1 MLLAAAVGGWWCFAG
16 QHCCS
21 TAHGNAG
28 GELDGFR
35 NESIEMMDNP
45 MQAAAAAATAA
56 ASAAAGAD
64 TLVNNP
70 TLASPGPSANGPR
83 GSGVVVESNQQ
94 AYFVPMLAEDDGN
107 ATGEDTYLVP
117 STAQAQA
124 YEQRQV
130 PDARDHR
137 NHTNQIYAPPLA
149 PPPTTP
155 TAAPMD
161 YSYIDEDDALGGSRV
176 EVEYAT
182 AVDDAPLQQVRL
194 DGGGYVEGGELPAEH
209 GAVYAVPVAGG
220 GGGGGGSGLVL
231 DAGGYVAGSELM
243 PSSSFYEEAGAGNSS
258 A

>member
-1 MLLAAAVGGWWCFAG
+1 ML
-16 QHCCS
+16 
-21 TAHGNAG
+21 
-28 GELDGFR
+28 
-35 NESIEMMDNP
+35 IK
-45 MQAAAAAATAA
+45 
-56 ASAAAGAD
+56 
-64 TLVNNP
+64 
-70 TLASPGPSANGPR
+70 
-83 GSGVVVESNQQ
+83 
-94 AYFVPMLAEDDGN
+94 Y
-107 ATGEDTYLVP
+107 
-117 STAQAQA
+117 
-124 YEQRQV
+124 
-130 PDARDHR
+130 DHR
-137 NHTNQIYAPPLA
+137 NHTNQSYAPPLA

-220 GGGGGGSGLVL
+220 GGGGGSGLVL

-243 PSSSFYEEAGAGNSS
+243 PSASFYEEAGADNSN